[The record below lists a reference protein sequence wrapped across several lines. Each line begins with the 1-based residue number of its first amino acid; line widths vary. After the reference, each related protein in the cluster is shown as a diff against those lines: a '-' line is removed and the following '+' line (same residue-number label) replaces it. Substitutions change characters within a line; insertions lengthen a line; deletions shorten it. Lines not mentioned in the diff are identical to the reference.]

1 MTVEQKLLNFDKTQ
15 ENIPRQI
22 TSAYCT
28 RAIYPET
35 RKNYIADKVSNGDYE
50 MLTATAQNEFEIEG
64 VRGYIKNDMDALT
77 VAATLA
83 RYRYSVANG
92 YMFDLGAGLHS
103 MMTQNKTGLYE
114 CMEIGTR
121 DKEGYF
127 TPTGAR
133 IICSID
139 TLKKAMFGPLV
150 DHNGRGLHGTGDIIK
165 DAWRRVQPI
174 LDGLAPMPRA
184 FASIH
189 KNVHKQHEEGKNKG
203 KFILDKNG
211 NKILDHVAE
220 ALVEGEP
227 ISVYRKMT
235 GTKDAVV
242 IDLDYF
248 FFPSVFKNGQARM
261 KGQYIHQVAGLTA
274 FLQLGAREINSR
286 IGNSAKAIDVQTAR
300 KIILTTQAAYEL
312 RTFAPDIVKENHSHR
327 INISLRRNAVKDLYP
342 SAVDNTGWIRYKD
355 FSNAVA
361 MSGLYYNEAINF
373 TGIKDELIKQNEV
386 VLLAT
391 EGGAEFP
398 KDLPNVVYIKADKV
412 KLQKEHTM
420 EDNIRNIIHNDK
432 VKKLA
437 KE

>member
-1 MTVEQKLLNFDKTQ
+1 
-15 ENIPRQI
+15 
-22 TSAYCT
+22 
-28 RAIYPET
+28 
-35 RKNYIADKVSNGDYE
+35 
-50 MLTATAQNEFEIEG
+50 
-64 VRGYIKNDMDALT
+64 
-77 VAATLA
+77 
-83 RYRYSVANG
+83 
-92 YMFDLGAGLHS
+92 
-103 MMTQNKTGLYE
+103 
-114 CMEIGTR
+114 
-121 DKEGYF
+121 
-127 TPTGAR
+127 
-133 IICSID
+133 
-139 TLKKAMFGPLV
+139 
-150 DHNGRGLHGTGDIIK
+150 
-165 DAWRRVQPI
+165 
-174 LDGLAPMPRA
+174 
-184 FASIH
+184 
-189 KNVHKQHEEGKNKG
+189 
-203 KFILDKNG
+203 
-211 NKILDHVAE
+211 
-220 ALVEGEP
+220 
-227 ISVYRKMT
+227 
-235 GTKDAVV
+235 
-242 IDLDYF
+242 
-248 FFPSVFKNGQARM
+248 M

-312 RTFAPDIVKENHSHR
+312 RTFAPDIVQENHSHR